1 MRLTFIFP
9 QIHILKLNE
18 IFSAT
23 AEQIFIR
30 QRVDSIVVQ
39 LRSRSNEGQVRVRKV
54 RVLSQANLIKTL
66 TSNQGLGPVHYFW
79 FSPSTTTKLMNLSKR
94 SCIYS
99 LTILLSRALTLTAM
113 AARMEALMTTPS
125 APQSVLMTTS
135 LGLCPPAPPCT
146 ASHGRH

>member
-125 APQSVLMTTS
+125 APQSVLMTTC
-135 LGLCPPAPPCT
+135 LGLCTPCST
-146 ASHGRH
+146 LYNST